1 MILQKSDFYTVTGFE
16 VSATAVQAQL
26 SIDPG
31 HRIFEGHFPGR
42 PVVPG
47 VCMLQMIK
55 EMAEKALGEKLLLTK
70 AAQVKYL
77 QVLVP
82 RRDAR
87 IALHIKWKEDL
98 CFDAD
103 LQEQEQTIMKM
114 SGQFSAAYKR

>member
-1 MILQKSDFYTVTGFE
+1 MILQNSDLYTVTGLQVTDTTIRAE
-16 VSATAVQAQL
+16 L
-26 SIDPG
+26 SIDPQ

-55 EMAEKALGEKLLLTK
+55 EIAQRSLHKKLFLTK
-70 AAQVKYL
+70 ATQVKYL
-77 QVLVP
+77 KVLVP
-82 RRDAR
+82 EQNAR

-103 LQEQEQTIMKM
+103 LQEQGQTIMKM
-114 SGQFSAAYKR
+114 SGQFALTLE